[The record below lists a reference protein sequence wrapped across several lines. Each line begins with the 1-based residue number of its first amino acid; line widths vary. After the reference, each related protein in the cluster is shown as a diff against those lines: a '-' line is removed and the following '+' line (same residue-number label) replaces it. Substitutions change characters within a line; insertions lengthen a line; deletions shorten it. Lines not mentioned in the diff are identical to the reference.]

1 MDEREAM
8 LHRAFVEKR
17 AGCIVITSR
26 RERLQIQSAE
36 YGVERGWLA
45 KTVDTEDEQS
55 TAWVYRLTPKGRTYF
70 FGTEATHGR

>member
-1 MDEREAM
+1 MDERKAM

-55 TAWVYRLTPKGRTYF
+55 TAWVYRLTPQGRKYF
-70 FGTEATHGR
+70 MGEDAANG